1 MERVDQEDR
10 ITVRQKRASQCGFT
24 GLSILHRLYHLYKF
38 NVLSDLVF
46 DVMHTLLL
54 VNIKRHLDYYL
65 TEGYLNATVDH
76 RLSAMPWTAGA
87 HMHQHHIE
95 EY

>member
-1 MERVDQEDR
+1 M
-10 ITVRQKRASQCGFT
+10 
-24 GLSILHRLYHLYKF
+24 
-38 NVLSDLVF
+38 LSDLVF

-87 HMHQHHIE
+87 HMHGHHIE
-95 EY
+95 EW